1 MKTGWE
7 FSYFVDMTNRTHEER
22 EYTVT
27 VHFVDA
33 DGFSV
38 FADRYAGD
46 VLNKIPAKSTK
57 RLLAR
62 AATESSV
69 TKREKADGSKDLSH
83 CTHSLDKVRRRSC
96 FLLFNV

>member
-1 MKTGWE
+1 MSDLSVRVASKAEPDEDGETPDARFTE
-7 FSYFVDMTNRTHEER
+7 FSESKKEA
-22 EYTVT
+22 E
-27 VHFVDA
+27 A
-33 DGFSV
+33 GF
-38 FADRYAGD
+38 
-46 VLNKIPAKSTK
+46 IKSNVGVI
-57 RLLAR
+57 RR

>member
-1 MKTGWE
+1 MTPTE

-57 RLLAR
+57 RLLDR
-62 AATESSV
+62 ALINTE
-69 TKREKADGSKDLSH
+69 KCPH
-83 CTHSLDKVRRRSC
+83 RRRHSVRGQRPTLSFAWKWGPC
-96 FLLFNV
+96 LV